1 MLLSLA
7 SPLLC
12 CTQLSPSGG
21 PTRCSPLS
29 LDGDS
34 SCAPNCTFWF
44 SGEKIQVRVM
54 ERVLPGHEL
63 TVSYMHTLHLYL
75 PHHTRR
81 QRLKRTYGFDCACR
95 CVERAFSAK
104 DPH

>member
-1 MLLSLA
+1 
-7 SPLLC
+7 
-12 CTQLSPSGG
+12 
-21 PTRCSPLS
+21 
-29 LDGDS
+29 
-34 SCAPNCTFWF
+34 
-44 SGEKIQVRVM
+44 M